1 MSLVRYEP
9 FGLID
14 RLQREANARSL
25 WEQFFGDAGQGA
37 ENPLSQ
43 WRPAVDIKEEDQ
55 RYVIYADLPGVDA
68 RDIEV
73 TMEGGVLTLK
83 GERNYSGE
91 DEQKGY
97 RKVERSQGVF
107 LRRFS
112 LPDTADADKIEAQ
125 GKNGV
130 LEIVI
135 PKQEKLQPRR
145 IAVNG

>member
-9 FGLID
+9 FGLLD
-14 RLQREANARSL
+14 RLQREVGARSL
-25 WEQFFGDAGQGA
+25 WDQLFGDAESGV

-55 RYVIYADLPGVDA
+55 RYVIYADLPGVEA

-83 GERNYSGE
+83 GERSYGGE
-91 DEQKGY
+91 EEREGY
-97 RKVERSQGVF
+97 RRAERSQGVF
-107 LRRFS
+107 LRRFN

-130 LEIVI
+130 LEIAI

>member
-9 FGLID
+9 FALFD
-14 RLQREANARSL
+14 RLQREVNARGL
-25 WEQFFGDAGQGA
+25 WDQFFGDADQEA
-37 ENPLSQ
+37 ENPLSR

-83 GERNYSGE
+83 GERNYGSE
-91 DEQKGY
+91 DEKQGY
-97 RKVERSQGVF
+97 RRVERSQGVF

-112 LPDTADADKIEAQ
+112 LPDTADVDKIEAQ
-125 GKNGV
+125 GKDGV
-130 LEIVI
+130 LKIVI

-145 IAVNG
+145 ITVNG